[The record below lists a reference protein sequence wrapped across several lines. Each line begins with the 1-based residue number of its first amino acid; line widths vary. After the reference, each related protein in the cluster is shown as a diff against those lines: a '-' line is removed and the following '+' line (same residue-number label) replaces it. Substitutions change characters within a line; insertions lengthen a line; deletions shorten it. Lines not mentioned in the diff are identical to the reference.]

1 MRIAP
6 VCPDQHESL
15 VDLLCELYAY
25 YNRQASVTRDVV
37 RAHLLDNLLAPDSA
51 VRLIV
56 AEDGAHGIAG
66 FAAVVLL
73 HSLVDPTPANR
84 RQCMV
89 KELYVRSGRRSAGVG
104 RALMAW
110 VARYAVDQGCGR
122 IDWHVQASNR
132 AGIRFYAGLGAEPVE
147 GRLNYRLRR
156 PVMEALAASR
166 LRASDEPPEPLLA

>member
-1 MRIAP
+1 MRITP
-6 VCPDQHESL
+6 VSPDQHESL
-15 VDLLCELYAY
+15 IDLLCELYGY

-56 AEDGAHGIAG
+56 AEDRARSVAG
-66 FAAVVLL
+66 FAAIVLL

-89 KELYVRSGRRSAGVG
+89 KELFVRSGRRSEGVG

-110 VARYAVDQGCGR
+110 IARYAVDQGCGR
-122 IDWHVQASNR
+122 IDWHVQASNH

-156 PVMEALAASR
+156 PEMEALAATR
-166 LRASDEPPEPLLA
+166 LRTRNEVI

>member
-6 VCPDQHESL
+6 VSPDQYKSL
-15 VDLLCELYAY
+15 IDLLCELYGY
-25 YNRQASVTRDVV
+25 YNPKASVARDLV
-37 RAHLLDNLLAPDSA
+37 RAHLLDNLLTPDSA

-56 AEDGAHGIAG
+56 AEDAAGSIAG

-89 KELYVRSGRRSAGVG
+89 KELYVRGGRRGGGVG

-110 VARYAVDQGCGR
+110 VARYAVEQGCGR
-122 IDWHVQASNR
+122 IDWHVQASNH
-132 AGIRFYAGLGAEPVE
+132 AGIRFYAGLGAKRVD
-147 GRLNYRLRR
+147 GRLNYRLCRSE
-156 PVMEALAASR
+156 MEALASSGRHVRYSEAT
-166 LRASDEPPEPLLA
+166 